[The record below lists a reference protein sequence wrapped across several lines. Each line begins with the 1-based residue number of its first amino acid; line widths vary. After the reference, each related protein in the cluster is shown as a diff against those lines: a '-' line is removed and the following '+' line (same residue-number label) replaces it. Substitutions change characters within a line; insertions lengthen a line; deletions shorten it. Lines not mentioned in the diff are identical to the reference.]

1 MEVGIAK
8 KANAMPYKV
17 VALSSAFF
25 APKTLKKKENL
36 KRRERMKRKY
46 GKVKCPVCN
55 TWIRHLYNPK
65 TGRGDGGECACTDG
79 LNN

>member
-36 KRRERMKRKY
+36 KRREVEK
-46 GKVKCPVCN
+46 
-55 TWIRHLYNPK
+55 
-65 TGRGDGGECACTDG
+65 
-79 LNN
+79 